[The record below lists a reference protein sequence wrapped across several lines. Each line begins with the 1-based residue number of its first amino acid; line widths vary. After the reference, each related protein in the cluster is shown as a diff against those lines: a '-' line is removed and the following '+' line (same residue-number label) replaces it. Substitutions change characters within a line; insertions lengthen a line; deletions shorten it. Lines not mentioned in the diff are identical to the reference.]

1 MAKQIVITLRSVTY
15 QGEKRIA
22 AEFDY
27 NPEFIGLLKMIPG
40 CSWSRSLRVWHMPD
54 SKESLD
60 YLFGTFR
67 GKAWLD
73 LESLKRSKSEAS
85 VQAKPVFQHPK
96 IRLPDLTRE
105 AAEKL
110 ERLSQWMLS
119 KRYSENSI
127 RIYTDCLRT
136 FLRYFNEKSTEDIT
150 NDAIIQFNNDYILA
164 NRYSSSYQNQVV
176 NAIKLFCRVVEQR
189 HLDPELIHR
198 PKNYK
203 KLPNVL
209 SKEEVTSILKAAEP
223 NLKHQAMLALIYSC
237 GLRRSEMINL
247 TLNDVDSKRGL
258 LLVKNS
264 KGKKDRVIPL
274 SSRIVDLLRAYYN
287 RYRTETW
294 LFEGW
299 EKGEK
304 YSDRSLEEVLKKYT
318 KLAGITKPVTL
329 HWLRHSYATHLL
341 ENGTDLRFIQEI
353 LGHKSSK
360 TTEIYTHV
368 STRHIQQIKSP
379 FDDLEL

>member
-1 MAKQIVITLRSVTY
+1 MAKQIVITLKSVTY

-40 CSWSRSLRVWHMPD
+40 CSWSRSLRAWHMPD
-54 SKESLD
+54 TKESLD
-60 YLFGTFR
+60 YLFGSFR

-73 LESLKRSKSEAS
+73 LESLKRSRHEAS
-85 VQAKPVFQHPK
+85 EQARPTRVNPK
-96 IRLPDLTRE
+96 VSLPELSAE
-105 AAEKL
+105 ASGKL
-110 ERLSQWMLS
+110 NRFSDWLHSR
-119 KRYSENSI
+119 RYSDNTI
-127 RIYTDCLRT
+127 RIYTDSLRT
-136 FLRYFNEKSTEDIT
+136 FLRYYSDKSTGDIT
-150 NDAIIQFNNDYILA
+150 NDDIIQFNNAYILA
-164 NRYSSSYQNQVV
+164 NHYSNSYQNQVV

-189 HLDPELIHR
+189 HLAPELILR

-209 SKEEVTSILKAAEP
+209 SKEEVTGILKAAEP

-237 GLRRSEMINL
+237 GLRRSEMISL
-247 TLNDVDSKRGL
+247 TLNDVDSRRGL
-258 LLVKNS
+258 LLVRNS

-274 SSRIVDLLRAYYN
+274 SSKVVELLRAYYDK
-287 RYRTETW
+287 YRTETW